1 MPHPDHF
8 QLFQLPASFA
18 LDRDALDRAF
28 RSVQSSVHPDRHA
41 SGSAVER
48 RVAMQWATR
57 ANEAY
62 QTLKS
67 PLKRAAYL
75 CEQAGVHIGAET
87 NTAMPA
93 AFLHQQME
101 WREALEEVRERS
113 DAEALHGLD
122 RTMAAERERLISELH
137 QALDVDR
144 DHALA
149 AALVRQLMFVEKFAT
164 EVGAAEHM
172 LEGGERRD

>member
-1 MPHPDHF
+1 MSHPDHF
-8 QLFQLPASFA
+8 QLFHLPASFA

-41 SGSAVER
+41 SGSSVER
-48 RVAMQWATR
+48 RVAMQWAAR

-75 CEQAGVHIGAET
+75 CEQAGAPIAAES

-93 AFLHQQME
+93 AFLQQQME
-101 WREALEEVRERS
+101 WREALDEVRGRG
-113 DAEALHGLD
+113 DGNGLQALD
-122 RTMAAERERLISELH
+122 RTIVGERERLLAEL
-137 QALDVDR
+137 QVALDVEH
-144 DHALA
+144 DHLRA

-164 EVGAAEHM
+164 EVGAAGHAFEDA
-172 LEGGERRD
+172 ERQD

>member
-1 MPHPDHF
+1 MSHPDHF
-8 QLFQLPASFA
+8 QLFDLPASFA

-75 CEQAGVHIGAET
+75 CEQAGVPIDAES

-101 WREALEEVRERS
+101 WREALDEVRSEGDVTALQS
-113 DAEALHGLD
+113 IDA
-122 RTMAAERERLISELH
+122 TMATERERLLAELH
-137 QALDVDR
+137 QALDIAHDYNR
-144 DHALA
+144 A
-149 AALVRQLMFVEKFAT
+149 AALVRQLMFVEKFAA
-164 EVGAAEHM
+164 EIGAAEHAF
-172 LEGGERRD
+172 EAGERRD

>member
-8 QLFQLPASFA
+8 QLFDLPASFA

-41 SGSAVER
+41 AGSAVER

-75 CEQAGVHIGAET
+75 CEQAGVPIGAET

-93 AFLHQQME
+93 A
-101 WREALEEVRERS
+101 
-113 DAEALHGLD
+113 
-122 RTMAAERERLISELH
+122 TTPMARPAKSSAPFSSNNSR
-137 QALDVDR
+137 
-144 DHALA
+144 
-149 AALVRQLMFVEKFAT
+149 
-164 EVGAAEHM
+164 
-172 LEGGERRD
+172 

>member
-1 MPHPDHF
+1 MSHPDHF

-41 SGSAVER
+41 SGSPVER

-75 CEQAGVHIGAET
+75 CEQAGVPIEAES

-101 WREALEEVRERS
+101 WREALDEVRES
-113 DAEALHGLD
+113 GDAEALRELD
-122 RTMAAERERLISELH
+122 CTMAAERERLIGELH

-144 DHALA
+144 DHARA
-149 AALVRQLMFVEKFAT
+149 AALVRQLMFVEKYAT
-164 EVGAAEHM
+164 EVGLAGHAFEDA
-172 LEGGERRD
+172 ERRD

>member
-1 MPHPDHF
+1 MAHPDHF
-8 QLFQLPASFA
+8 QLFDLPARFA
-18 LDRDALDRAF
+18 LDRDALDRAY
-28 RSVQSSVHPDRHA
+28 RSVQANVHPDRHA
-41 SGSAVER
+41 AGTAVER

-75 CEQAGVHIGAET
+75 CEQAGVPIAAET
-87 NTAMPA
+87 NTAMPS
-93 AFLHQQME
+93 AFLQQQME
-101 WREALEEVRERS
+101 WREALEEVRGRS
-113 DAEALHGLD
+113 DGDGMQALD
-122 RTMAAERERLISELH
+122 RTMVAERERLINGLH

-144 DHALA
+144 DHERA

-164 EVGAAEHM
+164 EVGAAGHAFEDA
-172 LEGGERRD
+172 ERQD